1 MDPRIDLLEHRVN
14 SINEAHDEIKDVLK
28 ELTVAIHKLVI
39 VDERQ
44 VQAALAMDRLSKEI
58 DRVER
63 KVDDNKRAADKSI
76 ERMGERIGPLELA
89 APQNRQAF
97 GWVQGGV
104 LALAVVTLQF
114 VATKVGLK

>member
-89 APQNRQAF
+89 VPQQRQVSQ
-97 GWVQGGV
+97 WVNGAVVGMAV
-104 LALAVVTLQF
+104 LAAMF
-114 VATKVGLK
+114 VASKAGLT

>member
-1 MDPRIDLLEHRVN
+1 MSDPRIELLEHRVN
-14 SINEAHDEIKDVLK
+14 SIDDSQDEMKTVLK
-28 ELTVAIHKLVI
+28 ELTAAIHKLVI

-44 VQAALAMDRLSKEI
+44 VQAALAMDRLST
-58 DRVER
+58 RVDEH
-63 KVDDNKRAADKSI
+63 KKATDDSLR
-76 ERMGERIGPLELA
+76 RLGERIGPLELA